1 MSAAVKHD
9 SRNDVPQPH
18 EVKISSKNQI
28 TIPVAMLAAAQV
40 KAGDHLRIE
49 VVGDG
54 EIRLTRYH
62 DPRLALLNE
71 IIGSAPGISAAADLE
86 ELRNEWDR

>member
-1 MSAAVKHD
+1 MGAAVKCD
-9 SRNDVPQPH
+9 DNDLPRAH
-18 EVKISSKNQI
+18 EAKLSSKNQI
-28 TIPVAMLAAAQV
+28 TIPVAMLAAARI
-40 KAGDHLRIE
+40 KAGDYLRVE

-71 IIGSAPGISAAADLE
+71 FIGSAPGISAAADLE